1 MTARVAELIMVF
13 GFLRDHR
20 LEEQRRH
27 TDSERDHA
35 DRERERGYRMKRLR
49 AEHEA
54 TAQAPFQ
61 CLEELNGGQS
71 RRPDTAG

>member
-1 MTARVAELIMVF
+1 
-13 GFLRDHR
+13 
-20 LEEQRRH
+20 
-27 TDSERDHA
+27 
-35 DRERERGYRMKRLR
+35 MKRLR